1 MTRATTTNA
10 CLGNAAATMEATGQ
24 FVWAVG
30 SLLQRL
36 ADSGDEEGIM
46 SQSVIAGLGHGL
58 RLVSVRLQEDAEH
71 YLERAQSAAKPAT
84 QNAESE
90 NVSANAAVAK

>member
-1 MTRATTTNA
+1 
-10 CLGNAAATMEATGQ
+10 
-24 FVWAVG
+24 
-30 SLLQRL
+30 
-36 ADSGDEEGIM
+36 M

-71 YLERAQSAAKPAT
+71 YLERVQSAAKPAT

-90 NVSANAAVAK
+90 IVSANAAVSV